1 MGLIY
6 EVEKHINNNNDKTRY
21 LVSNKVDGKA
31 SMPEV
36 GF

>member
-6 EVEKHINNNNDKTRY
+6 EVEKHINNNNKTGY